1 MSNTLY
7 GLYVSDV
14 IKLAKTLV
22 VKDVATAEAMN
33 MGLTELGQSVSE
45 DPSTWRYYKNISGS
59 YHSTDT
65 IMTVTS
71 LDTLETI
78 NFTVASLQDNR
89 ATRKAYAFGSSYYE
103 ELVKRYPN
111 QELLIRGILYPVDL
125 QTAINAPDHT
135 ILGYYPDL
143 VEPTEANLIPNLQA
157 WTDAWFSRWAT
168 PAYEEADD
176 LYVAASFGSYV
187 GELPGAIMQLRLA
200 NCKTEFAHSY
210 HIWEYLE
217 SNGHL
222 GEYRDY
228 FTTKQAMWLY
238 RNVKYL
244 QMNAGRVA
252 NQTLLI
258 DKVMSERGLPVAW
271 YKMIHDI
278 TEFETGESLYPGV
291 ALQRLSKNVRDATS
305 GSKATH
311 SVFNMLSREAN
322 LARDNMADIDTD
334 TVAITE
340 TMQLS
345 RINTLPTKILES
357 NILDT
362 SAADVFPYAEI
373 LLNEWVDKATRG
385 FYLAKIQ
392 VTNPYSGALMSM
404 SAIEAFATWLYV
416 YNRSNGITM
425 DTVPDVVANRARR
438 IPLPTFYE
446 LEDIVDPAL
455 VGPNEL
461 QWILESNADIGVMF
475 STEAFLETTR
485 DIHTAATN
493 QYFMYATHEHLMA
506 RGMCEAAVTAC
517 YEWRNCVL
525 DANHPTYDKYF
536 KDRGWYITEL
546 DETDCAKLA
555 ADILKYATGQDLTNV
570 KSLRE
575 IQAAMIKFMTQMSSY
590 STQWIQTI
598 NSSAVKIGGADGAP
612 RLGNDKT
619 KLHMGDHV
627 PLPGPEVLDTQ
638 MKLKA
643 SEAIDLVGEITEQNI
658 WITLH
663 DSIHIDAAL
672 DHYYVHGGYSYS
684 GLQQPIPGATIR
696 RRQLVERIT
705 TKKLNGLSLYYIDPL
720 PGGEAQDIPLGQI
733 IIARA
738 LDGLHYPLRFSVSR
752 QVLDGLDD
760 PNSFTQNII
769 TSPTLPGLETP
780 EQ

>member
-65 IMTVTS
+65 MMTVTS

-103 ELVKRYPN
+103 ELVKRYPS

-125 QTAINAPDHT
+125 ATALAAPDHT
-135 ILGYYPDL
+135 ILGYYSDL
-143 VEPTEANLIPNLQA
+143 VEPTEVNLIPNLQA

-168 PAYEEADD
+168 PAYDESDD
-176 LYVAASFGSYV
+176 LYVPASFGAYI
-187 GELPGAIMQLRLA
+187 GEVPGAIMALRLA

-258 DKVMSERGLPVAW
+258 DKIMSDRGLPVAW

-278 TEFETGESLYPGV
+278 TEFETGETLYPEV
-291 ALQRLSKNVRDATS
+291 ALQRLSKNERDATS

-311 SVFNMLSREAN
+311 TVFNMLSREAN
-322 LARDNMADIDTD
+322 LARDNMADIDDD
-334 TVAITE
+334 TVSITE

-404 SAIEAFATWLYV
+404 SATEAFATWLYTF
-416 YNRSNGITM
+416 NRSNGITM
-425 DTVPDVVANRARR
+425 DTIPDVVANRVRR
-438 IPLPTFYE
+438 IPLPSYYD
-446 LEDIVDPAL
+446 LADIVDTTV

-461 QWILESNADIGVMF
+461 QWILESNADIGVMY
-475 STEAFLETTR
+475 STEAFLENTR

-493 QYFMYATHEHLMA
+493 QYFMYSTHENLMA
-506 RGMCEAAVTAC
+506 RAMCEAAVTAC
-517 YEWRNCVL
+517 YQWRNCVL
-525 DANHPTYDKYF
+525 DANHSSYENYF

-546 DETDCAKLA
+546 DDTDSAKLA

-575 IQAAMIKFMTQMSSY
+575 IQAAMIKFMSQMSSY

-612 RLGNDKT
+612 RLGDDKT
-619 KLHMGDHV
+619 KLYIGEYV
-627 PLPGPEVLDTQ
+627 PLPGPEVVDTR

-663 DSIHIDAAL
+663 DSIHIDAVL

-696 RRQLVERIT
+696 ARQLVERIQT
-705 TKKLNGLSLYYIDPL
+705 RKLNGLALYYIDPL
-720 PGGEAQDIPLGQI
+720 PGGEAGEIPLGQI
-733 IIARA
+733 IVSRA
-738 LDGLHYPLRFSVSR
+738 LDGLHYPLRFSVSQ
-752 QVLDGLDD
+752 QVLNGLD
-760 PNSFTQNII
+760 N
-769 TSPTLPGLETP
+769 P